1 MGKDSSMKAA
11 MESGFKRRACKRNL
25 AIFVAVVATNLVA
38 LCVYQALQSQV
49 QKSEHGN
56 RPVNLQKEMS
66 NDHNQQ
72 QLEFLDATTDG
83 FLDRRSEDLSPEF
96 QHFIA
101 PRKLPLGW
109 NPALSSDTMVL
120 NVGHGCVANKELL
133 DKFMNYQVG
142 GVCPDDDDLAQKL
155 MGSGC
160 EPLPRRRCLARIP
173 IGFTEPHPFPE
184 CLWAD
189 VPDSNIHWSAY
200 ACKSFE
206 CLNTRRMREE
216 SKYADC
222 VDCFDLGGKEN
233 FRWTKVTT
241 GPLDF
246 PIPQVLEMKNGG
258 IRIGFD
264 MGGGTATFAARMREY
279 NVTIVTS
286 TLDTGAPFNNF
297 VSLRGLVS
305 MHLSISQRVPF
316 RDNTLDLVHSMHIL
330 SNWIPTDT
338 LEFIL
343 YDIDR
348 VLRPGGL
355 FWLDHFFCM
364 RPQLDSDYVPLINKL
379 GYKRLKWVVGDKSDR
394 GTEEVY
400 LSAVLEKP
408 TEARL

>member
-1 MGKDSSMKAA
+1 MYIHVHHQ
-11 MESGFKRRACKRNL
+11 ECWSGSCGAEC
-25 AIFVAVVATNLVA
+25 
-38 LCVYQALQSQV
+38 
-49 QKSEHGN
+49 
-56 RPVNLQKEMS
+56 
-66 NDHNQQ
+66 
-72 QLEFLDATTDG
+72 
-83 FLDRRSEDLSPEF
+83 
-96 QHFIA
+96 
-101 PRKLPLGW
+101 
-109 NPALSSDTMVL
+109 
-120 NVGHGCVANKELL
+120 
-133 DKFMNYQVG
+133 
-142 GVCPDDDDLAQKL
+142 
-155 MGSGC
+155 
-160 EPLPRRRCLARIP
+160 RCLARIP

-189 VPDSNIHWSAY
+189 MPDSNIHWSAY

-222 VDCFDLGGKEN
+222 VDCFDLGGKEK

-246 PIPQVLEMKNGG
+246 PIPQVLKMKNGG

-364 RPQLDSDYVPLINKL
+364 RPQLDSDYVPLIDKL

-394 GTEEVY
+394 GSEEVY